1 MNGTRTMAL
10 RILWMGAS
18 VACAAQVDEVWKR
31 IETNEPGLRAAA
43 TGPDEAE
50 GGARAM
56 GAWMA
61 PEARVEQMWMDGGMP
76 DATTISLSQSIPLGG
91 QPGLRRRSEGERM
104 AMARWSALDLVKS
117 REMAFRATWWELWGM
132 RSQQVVL
139 RERLDLL
146 SRASDVAGAQRVAGM
161 TGAEAMVRLQTA
173 RSRARLD
180 SLDLASRTTAMEA
193 MLLSWLG
200 APMDSVLGPIDD
212 PAVAAVDL
220 GGIDSLARIQPSVE
234 AMRSEAAMSGLE
246 AKAEARG
253 AWPDLMVGGSWKIS
267 QTEDPGGYGLM
278 AGITLPFVP
287 WASGMPLG
295 KSHQARV
302 RERRA
307 TLQALSMERMESA
320 RLGAL
325 RARIASLRGRLAV
338 LDTAIVPQAKAGQ
351 DLSLGALSAGTG
363 SVGMVLETSDMVAM
377 ARMEQVM
384 AKAALAQ
391 AESEWRVAQEMAGR
405 R

>member
-1 MNGTRTMAL
+1 MNGTRTIAL

-18 VACAAQVDEVWKR
+18 AVCAAQVDEVWKR
-31 IETNEPGLRAAA
+31 IETNEPGLVAAA
-43 TGPDEAE
+43 LARDEAE

-61 PEARVEQMWMDGGMP
+61 PEARVEQMWMTTGMP
-76 DATTISLSQSIPLGG
+76 DATTLSVSQAIPLGG
-91 QPGLRRRSEGERM
+91 QPGLRRRAEGQRA
-104 AMARWSALDLVKS
+104 AMGGWTALDSVKS
-117 REMAFRATWWELWGM
+117 REMAFRSAWWELWGM

-139 RERLDLL
+139 RERMELL
-146 SRASDVAGAQRVAGM
+146 ARASEVAGAQRVSGM
-161 TGAEAMVRLQTA
+161 VGAEALVRLQTT

-180 SLDLASRTTAMEA
+180 SLDLASRTAAMEA

-200 APMDSVLGPIDD
+200 APMDSSIGPIDG
-212 PAVAAVDL
+212 PSAPAVDL
-220 GGIDSLARIQPSVE
+220 GGTDSLARTQPSVE
-234 AMRSEAAMSGLE
+234 GMRSEAAMSALE

-253 AWPDLMVGGSWKIS
+253 LWPDLMVGGSWKIS
-267 QTEDPGGYGLM
+267 QTEDPGGFGVM

-287 WASGMPLG
+287 WAGGMAEG
-295 KSHQARV
+295 KVHQARI

-307 TLQALSMERMESA
+307 TFQALAMERMEVA
-320 RLGAL
+320 RLRAL
-325 RARIASLRGRLAV
+325 EARIASLRGRLAV
-338 LDTAIVPQAKAGQ
+338 LDSAVVPQAKTGQ

-384 AKAALAQ
+384 AVAALAQ